1 MSTAKGPQNKTKQ
14 AAGCRLQAAAG
25 AARKGA
31 RRGWREKLHGV
42 NSGKDSLHRPP
53 TAQEIIP
60 GFHEV
65 RKLLHSEGNNRQAK
79 RQPPEWGKATS
90 TAHLT
95 EADVKDTGIT
105 TKTPNPEFSS

>member
-14 AAGCRLQAAAG
+14 AAGCSRCCQERGKEGLEGKVSRCELRQGLSAQAS
-25 AARKGA
+25 
-31 RRGWREKLHGV
+31 
-42 NSGKDSLHRPP
+42 NSPGN
-53 TAQEIIP
+53 IP

-65 RKLLHSEGNNRQAK
+65 RKLLHSEGNNHQAK
-79 RQPPEWGKATS
+79 RQPTEWVKATS

-95 EADVKDTGIT
+95 EAEVEDTGIT